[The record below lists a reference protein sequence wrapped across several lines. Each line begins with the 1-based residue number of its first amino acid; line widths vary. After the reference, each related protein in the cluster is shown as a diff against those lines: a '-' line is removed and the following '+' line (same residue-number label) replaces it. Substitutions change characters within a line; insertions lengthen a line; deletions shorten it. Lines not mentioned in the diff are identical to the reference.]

1 MTFYRQCT
9 LELDGCGVAATSQ
22 QVAWIPEQFAIRCKY
37 LKVKGENGWKVL
49 DVGSHSQ
56 SEDYIEDHERDFL
69 GHRKRT
75 DV

>member
-9 LELDGCGVAATSQ
+9 LVKEEYPALIE
-22 QVAWIPEQFAIRCKY
+22 QVAWIPEEFAVRGKY
-37 LKVKGENGWKVL
+37 LEIKGQNGWRVSV
-49 DVGSHSQ
+49 VGTVRR
-56 SEDYIEDHERDFL
+56 SEDHIQDHERDFL

>member
-9 LELDGCGVAATSQ
+9 LRRGSTT
-22 QVAWIPEQFAIRCKY
+22 QVSWIPEEFATVGKY
-37 LKVKGENGWKVL
+37 VMVNEENGWRVME
-49 DVGSHSQ
+49 VGDHRQ
-56 SEDYIEDHERDFL
+56 SGDYILDHERDYA